1 MSIACYHFYLKFYSV
16 SFSCRREEGAALFGR
31 AGMILIPGGCAPT
44 SYSGKG
50 PVSSGLTAAE
60 TIFASASSGTGTISA
75 SSASLTWSAEN
86 PIQQE
91 YTGKL
96 RKGPDFRL
104 FALTNVQH
112 IAFRP
117 FLNRNAPLLKL
128 IFVFSVFMTQP
139 PSHLSP
145 AKLTS
150 IFALRMCSHYEG
162 GYHILYSVFSIV
174 RPVFLSIWPAVGI
187 CCRSGPYY
195 STKKVQPPGATVT
208 VPADTLT
215 GESSGRAS
223 SSPRTR
229 GLPFSVITAARM
241 FPS

>member
-1 MSIACYHFYLKFYSV
+1 MSIACYHFYLKFCSV

-60 TIFASASSGTGTISA
+60 TIIASASSGTGTISA

-91 YTGKL
+91 HTGKL

-139 PSHLSP
+139 PSYLSP
-145 AKLTS
+145 AKLTR
-150 IFALRMCSHYEG
+150 IFVLRMCSHYEG
-162 GYHILYSVFSIV
+162 GYHILHSVFFDCQIG
-174 RPVFLSIWPAVGI
+174 LSYRMADRGI